1 MSDLEYIVIVHADEE
16 SGFWTEVP
24 SLPGVGS
31 QGETLDEAV
40 QNTKE
45 AMALMIEYLREK
57 GEPVPIPNDAVVKIT
72 VAA

>member
-1 MSDLEYIVIVHADEE
+1 MPDLEYVVIVHADRE
-16 SGFWTEVP
+16 SGFSTEVP

-31 QGETLDEAV
+31 QGETMDEAV
-40 QNTKE
+40 ENTKE

-57 GEPVPIPNDAVVKIT
+57 GEPVPVPNDAVVKVT